1 MNTPARGS
9 NNLFTRRPL
18 LMYFVLAY
26 AFFWGFLILI
36 LLILGLLG
44 LLPTTLPGWLFSC
57 FNIIGSWMPNL
68 AAVTMIGLT
77 IGAAGNRKLLIQYG
91 NIHIPARWFFVALAP
106 IPLMF
111 AAAGLYNLAGGTAP
125 GNPVGLPVGFWIN
138 LIVMSLFTGA
148 TGEEAGWRGFALPR
162 LQNRFGP
169 LAGSLILSLAW
180 DFWHF
185 PLWMMSGMAGMEL
198 LKYIL
203 AFTLGLFGLTFFMTW
218 LYNKVPNSLV
228 PMIIVHFSLNFSIG
242 LAGPDGLGLAQGTPL
257 MAIFGGLMVLTDL
270 LLWTLARKSA
280 AALSPVA
287 ANPQIQR

>member
-1 MNTPARGS
+1 MNTPAQGS
-9 NNLFTRRPL
+9 NNLFSKRPL

-36 LLILGLLG
+36 LLILSLLG
-44 LLPTTLPGWLFSC
+44 LSPTTLPGWLFSC

-68 AAVTMIGLT
+68 AALTMIGLT
-77 IGAAGNRKLLIQYG
+77 IGAPGNRKLLAQYA
-91 NIHIPARWFFVALAP
+91 NVRIPARWFLIALAP
-106 IPLMF
+106 VPLMF

-125 GNPVGLPVGFWIN
+125 GNPVGLPLGFWLN
-138 LIVMSLFTGA
+138 LVGMSLITGA
-148 TGEEAGWRGFALPR
+148 TGEEGGWRGFALPR

-169 LAGSLILSLAW
+169 LAGSLILGLAW

-203 AFTLGLFGLTFFMTW
+203 AFTLGLLGLTFFMTW
-218 LYNKVPNSLV
+218 LYNKVPTSLV
-228 PMIIVHFSLNFSIG
+228 PMLIVHFSLNFSIG
-242 LAGPDGLGLAQGTPL
+242 LTGPDGLGLAQSTPL

-270 LLWTLARKSA
+270 LLWALARKPA
-280 AALSPVA
+280 TALSPVA
-287 ANPQIQR
+287 AKPQVQR

>member
-1 MNTPARGS
+1 MNTPIRGS

-36 LLILGLLG
+36 FLILGLLG
-44 LLPTTLPGWLFSC
+44 LSPTNLPGWLFSC

-77 IGAAGNRKLLIQYG
+77 IGAAGNRKLLEQYC
-91 NIHIPARWFFVALAP
+91 NVHIPARWFLIALAP

-111 AAAGLYNLAGGTAP
+111 AAAGFYNLAGGTAP
-125 GNPVGLPVGFWIN
+125 GNQAGLPVVFWID
-138 LIVMSLFTGA
+138 LIVMSLLTGA
-148 TGEEAGWRGFALPR
+148 TGEEGGWRGFALPR

-169 LAGSLILSLAW
+169 LAGTLILGLAW
-180 DFWHF
+180 DFWHI

-203 AFTLGLFGLTFFMTW
+203 AFSVGLIGLTFFMTW
-218 LYNKVPNSLV
+218 LYNKAPNSLV
-228 PMIIVHFSLNFSIG
+228 PMIIAHFSLNFSAG
-242 LAGPDGLGLAQGTPL
+242 LAGPDGLGLAQSTPL
-257 MAIFGGLMVLTDL
+257 MAIFGCLILLTDL
-270 LLWTLARKSA
+270 LLWTLSRRPATA
-280 AALSPVA
+280 PSPVPA
-287 ANPQIQR
+287 QPKG